1 MDKLMFEDKVILDVE
16 KLMNSDTVKGVEFVN
31 TDPGNMD
38 NNIVYLIFGSGDS
51 HICLRYNNLIFQIGE
66 PIQS

>member
-1 MDKLMFEDKVILDVE
+1 MNKVTFDGEVILDIE
-16 KLMNSDTVKGVEFVN
+16 KIMNSDTVKGVEFIN
-31 TDPGNMD
+31 TDPGDMD

-66 PIQS
+66 PTQS